1 MERMVTKAKT
11 ATTAKMET
19 TATTAKMATKG
30 KDLKV

>member
-11 ATTAKMET
+11 AMTAKMET